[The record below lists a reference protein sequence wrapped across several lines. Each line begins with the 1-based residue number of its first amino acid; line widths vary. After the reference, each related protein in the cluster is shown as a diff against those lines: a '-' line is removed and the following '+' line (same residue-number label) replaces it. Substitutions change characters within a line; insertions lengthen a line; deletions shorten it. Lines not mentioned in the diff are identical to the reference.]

1 MNTYIVLFR
10 GINVGGKNI
19 LPMKELKS
27 TLENIGFR
35 RVRTYIQSG
44 NVILESDQN
53 NTKAI
58 ASEIA
63 DAVISAHRFKPN
75 VIVLTAAGLQNS
87 VERNPFDTDDG
98 KALHFYFLESLPREP
113 RLEMLM
119 KLKADTEEYEI
130 TDNVF
135 YLFAPDGIGRS
146 KLAANVEKYM
156 GVPVTARNWNTVN
169 KLLTM
174 INE

>member
-1 MNTYIVLFR
+1 MKDL
-10 GINVGGKNI
+10 KN
-19 LPMKELKS
+19 
-27 TLENIGFR
+27 TLENIGFTQ
-35 RVRTYIQSG
+35 VRTYIQSG
-44 NVILESDQN
+44 NVVLESNQN
-53 NTKAI
+53 NAKAI

-63 DAVISAHRFKPN
+63 DAVMSAYRFKPN

-87 VERNPFDTDDG
+87 VKRNPFNTGDG
-98 KALHFYFLESLPREP
+98 KALHFYFLESPSTEP

-119 KLKADTEEYEI
+119 KLKTDSEEYEI

-146 KLAANVEKYM
+146 KLAANVEKCL

-169 KLLTM
+169 KLLSM
-174 INE
+174 VNE